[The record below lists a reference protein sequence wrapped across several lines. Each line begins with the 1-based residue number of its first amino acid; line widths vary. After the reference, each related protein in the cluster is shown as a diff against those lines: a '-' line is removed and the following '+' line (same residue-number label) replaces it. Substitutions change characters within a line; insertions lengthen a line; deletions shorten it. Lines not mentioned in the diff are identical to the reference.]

1 MSYLKFDKA
10 QLINLKYS
18 LDIEY
23 LRSNRAGTFVCSTI
37 VGCNTRKYHGLFIT
51 PIEQIDGRHYLLLS
65 GLDETVIQHDQEF
78 HLGVR
83 QYPGSISP
91 KGHKYIRSYEVENVP
106 STIYRVGGV
115 ILQKELVLAQ
125 EEEAVLI
132 RYTLLDAH
140 SPTKIRLQPFLAF
153 RNVHELTHA
162 NMEADTKYVSV
173 PNGIKMKLYN
183 GFPYLHMQLSRKSEY
198 THAPDWHYNVE
209 YQREKARGYA
219 HHEDLLVPGT
229 FEFKIK
235 KGESVVFCA
244 SLDEVQTA
252 SLTKKF
258 DAEVAKRSPR
268 DSYYANLENSAQQF
282 IVRKKEKTEIIS
294 GFPWF
299 FSWGRGTFISLP
311 GITLAIGDSKT
322 CKSVLDTMS
331 KKLVGGLFKNTSNN
345 ERPNRVTSDTS
356 LWYIYAVQAFA
367 KHAKPKDIWKD
378 YGTQIKQILDAY
390 LQGMVHNIKMHENGL
405 IYAGDE
411 NHALTWMDA
420 KINGKYITPR
430 TGYAVEVNA
439 LWYNAVQ
446 FALEMAKENNDT
458 DFINQWQEMPELIQ
472 KSFIETFW
480 HEQKQYLFDYVNGDF
495 KDVSVRPNQ
504 IIAAALPYS
513 VLDAEQKKGIVD
525 RVKSELLTER
535 GLRSLSPKNPDFDG
549 ICEGNELER
558 AEAYFQGSAWPWLLS
573 FYAQVYLEL
582 HEKSGLKHIE
592 KIYNGFEEEMNK
604 HGIGSIS
611 ELYDGNPPF
620 KARGEISKAW
630 SVGALLLIN
639 KLIEKYK
646 LQDA

>member
-1 MSYLKFDKA
+1 
-10 QLINLKYS
+10 
-18 LDIEY
+18 
-23 LRSNRAGTFVCSTI
+23 
-37 VGCNTRKYHGLFIT
+37 
-51 PIEQIDGRHYLLLS
+51 
-65 GLDETVIQHDQEF
+65 
-78 HLGVR
+78 
-83 QYPGSISP
+83 
-91 KGHKYIRSYEVENVP
+91 VENVP

-125 EEEAVLI
+125 EEETVLI

-153 RNVHELTHA
+153 RNVHELTQA
-162 NMEADTKYVSV
+162 NMDANTKYEAV

-183 GFPYLHMQLSRKSEY
+183 DFPYLFMQLSRKSDY

-219 HHEDLLVPGT
+219 HHEDLLVPGI
-229 FEFKIK
+229 FEFNIK
-235 KGESVVFCA
+235 KGESVVFSA
-244 SLDEVQTA
+244 SLEEVKTV

-258 DAEVAKRSPR
+258 DSEVAKRSPR

-405 IYAGDE
+405 IYAGNE

-480 HEQKQYLFDYVNGDF
+480 YEQKQYLFDYVNGDF

-513 VLDAEQKKGIVD
+513 VLDSEQKKGVVD

-639 KLIEKYK
+639 KLIKKYK